1 MHRTAKAA
9 GDPQRWR
16 GALVVAV
23 KKQGGL
29 SLVGKRVQIYFLIA
43 NNHAINTNAGC
54 RPYP

>member
-23 KKQGGL
+23 KKQGGAFIGWKKGTDL
-29 SLVGKRVQIYFLIA
+29 FS
-43 NNHAINTNAGC
+43 HSE
-54 RPYP
+54 